1 MGLFGRKKKSEA
13 VGLYG
18 KHPDADDFLRLNAG
32 SPELRALDEWLSGA
46 LATAERQ
53 IAGWDATFSAAPA
66 VSFIFDWG
74 ESKDTCLLGTLAP
87 SKDRIGRRFPLV
99 LFAEADLALLTQE
112 FPQVPGLSFIAQASE
127 IHARQ
132 QSLGREE
139 LMEAAQAL
147 APPVAAAFASA
158 RQRQEEYLDTTTLQQ
173 AFGNAG
179 DGGWLEHAV
188 HELGQVCREVSPDRP
203 LPRYGVRIPLGHRPA
218 AQAGL
223 WLGLIQQ
230 MCTAR
235 IVPNALWSERCLVV
249 HFSRPSS
256 KALVALWQEGWQ
268 DDTLL
273 DLAQTRQSSPS
284 RLPPDG
290 PLRAL
295 FAAVP

>member
-1 MGLFGRKKKSEA
+1 MGLFGRKKRSET

-46 LATAERQ
+46 LAASERL
-53 IAGWDATFSAAPA
+53 IADWEAIYPEAPT

-87 SKDRIGRRFPLV
+87 SSDRAGRRFPLV
-99 LFAEADLALLTQE
+99 LFAEVDLGLLAQE
-112 FPQVPGLSFIAQASE
+112 FPQVPSLSFITQAQA

-132 QSLGREE
+132 QGLGREQ
-139 LMEAAQAL
+139 LMEAARAL
-147 APPVAAAFASA
+147 GPPAAATFASA

-173 AFGNAG
+173 AFGNTGG
-179 DGGWLEHAV
+179 DGWLDHAIN
-188 HELGQVCREVSPDRP
+188 ELQQVCSEVGPDRP
-203 LPRYGVRIPLGHRPA
+203 LPRFGVRIPLGNPPA

-230 MCTAR
+230 MCPAR
-235 IVPNALWSERCLVV
+235 IVPNALWSESCMVV

-273 DLAQTRQSSPS
+273 DLAQSPQPAPS
-284 RLPPDG
+284 RLPPDR

-295 FAAVP
+295 FAVP